1 MPVPPGLL
9 EVPKTDAPTVL
20 RQDVLWAPVNTRATD
35 AGYLVAED
43 HPKWGSLIEARKHIA
58 TRLLDLVEAGLP
70 VQTAFYLLRYTV
82 GGDATWLARTTG
94 IPATVSAQ
102 LDACTWQAVQGLLK
116 LQGATEA
123 TKDLVFLPT
132 KLGGMGLTSAEHMA
146 EPANLAS
153 WNTALRAVLLR
164 TGHDDAASLAAEW
177 NPFRP
182 TLRPLEQAARVEL
195 DETEI
200 PSLPLP
206 AHLAFTQRALTQR
219 AQQQALDRWSSR
231 PEITDADRA
240 WRRSC
245 GGAGSGLWLR
255 AADKADQVL
264 PDETFRTACGLRL
277 SLPLVPPGTTCPLK
291 SQAGTACGVQLDA
304 SGRHVLTCAFGGAAI
319 HTHNLITKTV
329 AAAAA
334 EQGATSIQLEP
345 LVGHQGM
352 RADIAAAYDAG
363 GTRYHDVRISDPCS
377 RQALRAGAARRDGA
391 AAGVG
396 EADKRSRWRDTPV
409 QPLVLE
415 AGGRAGTSFNTWL
428 RLLLPSDD
436 TRSEVA
442 ATVRQ
447 SVAAT
452 LQRGHVWALSRAG
465 LLGQKQT
472 GAAPRVP
479 VRRPH
484 VDAHEDGQLDAQM
497 ADAYADADDPMALDP
512 GILDTGPRPPGLAS
526 VPPTAS
532 ACATPRPSPNGSAQ
546 DHAAGGRATNLH
558 TLIWAPPLPC
568 SASSVPLV
576 GACAHVQEVS
586 RTGVEG
592 RQAGSSSSY
601 GPAPRCHPTR

>member
-1 MPVPPGLL
+1 MLFALTVHDLCVAAHQAATRVDPGAVVLAYLDDLNVLGSPEAVAAAWQAIKAKGPTLGLHPQPAKSGVYIPPGVPIPPGLT
-9 EVPKTDAPTVL
+9 EVPPSDAPTVL

-35 AGYLVAED
+35 AGYLVPED
-43 HPKWGSLIEARKHIA
+43 HPRWGGLLDARRHI
-58 TRLLDLVEAGLP
+58 TDRLLDLVEADLP
-70 VQTAFYLLRYTV
+70 VQTAFYLLRYAV

-94 IPATVSAQ
+94 IPPTVAAQ
-102 LDACTWQAVQGLLK
+102 LDTCTWRAVLNLLK

-123 TKDLVFLPT
+123 TKEVAFLPT

-177 NPFRP
+177 PSFRP
-182 TLRPLEQAARVEL
+182 TLRRLEQAAKTEL

-231 PEITDADRA
+231 PETTDADRA

-245 GGAGSGLWLR
+245 GGPGSGLWLR

-264 PDETFRTACGLRL
+264 PDETFRAACGLRL
-277 SLPLVPPGTTCPLK
+277 SLPVVAPGTPCPLK
-291 SQAGTACGVQLDA
+291 SQSGATCGVQLDA
-304 SGRHVLTCAFGGAAI
+304 SGRHVLSCVFGGAAI

-334 EQGATSIQLEP
+334 EQGATSVQLEP
-345 LVGHQGM
+345 LVGHQGL
-352 RADIAAAYDAG
+352 RADLAAAYDAG

-396 EADKRSRWRDTPV
+396 EADTRSRWRDTPV

-415 AGGRAGTSFNTWL
+415 AGG
-428 RLLLPSDD
+428 
-436 TRSEVA
+436 
-442 ATVRQ
+442 
-447 SVAAT
+447 
-452 LQRGHVWALSRAG
+452 
-465 LLGQKQT
+465 
-472 GAAPRVP
+472 
-479 VRRPH
+479 
-484 VDAHEDGQLDAQM
+484 
-497 ADAYADADDPMALDP
+497 
-512 GILDTGPRPPGLAS
+512 
-526 VPPTAS
+526 
-532 ACATPRPSPNGSAQ
+532 
-546 DHAAGGRATNLH
+546 
-558 TLIWAPPLPC
+558 
-568 SASSVPLV
+568 
-576 GACAHVQEVS
+576 
-586 RTGVEG
+586 
-592 RQAGSSSSY
+592 
-601 GPAPRCHPTR
+601 